1 MTETFQRVKRM
12 YNKVYGGKMRS
23 LLILMAVLCVAITSM
38 SCLPTKPTTPTISQ
52 KDVDQDTA
60 IAEVRRSI
68 QSVDSAKASNDVFN
82 TLKGRVDTIEV
93 KVSST
98 GVGNSYDKSQLYTK
112 AEVDTAIT
120 AAITKLKADTDQSWI
135 KGGSG
140 GGGGTIDPTDG
151 AILDSDGDLQLIL
164 ERSVEEEV
172 WIDDNINQTFRL
184 TVKNNGTSS
193 TYFRINCDFDCEE
206 SIALTSATLTPDY
219 SGSGAAVPTPIGAS
233 TVSSIPFLITSTGS
247 SNKIYI
253 GKSREESMFVT
264 LKVDYATAVGKRW
277 TWDFSI
283 RDVE

>member
-1 MTETFQRVKRM
+1 M
-12 YNKVYGGKMRS
+12 YNYGGKMRS
-23 LLILMAVLCVAITSM
+23 FLILAIILCVATVTL
-38 SCLPTKPTTPTISQ
+38 SCLPTKAAGPSAT
-52 KDVDQDTA
+52 DVTQDTA
-60 IAEVRRSI
+60 IAEVKRSI
-68 QSVDSAKASNDVFN
+68 QSLSDTKVNGDTFN
-82 TLKGRVDTIEV
+82 ALKGRVDAQDIKIATSGI
-93 KVSST
+93 
-98 GVGNSYDKSQLYTK
+98 GNSYDKTQLYTK
-112 AEVDTAIT
+112 AEVDAAIT
-120 AAITKLKADTDQSWI
+120 AAITALKAAPDQTWI
-135 KGGSG
+135 KAKTTGGT
-140 GGGGTIDPTDG
+140 GGGTVDPTDG

-164 ERSVEEEV
+164 ERTVEEEV

-206 SIALTSATLTPDY
+206 SIAITSATLTPDY
-219 SGSGAAVPTPIGAS
+219 SGSGVATPAAIGAS
-233 TVSSIPFLITSTGS
+233 TVTSIPFLITSTGS

>member
-1 MTETFQRVKRM
+1 M
-12 YNKVYGGKMRS
+12 YNKVSGGSMRS
-23 LLILMAVLCVAITSM
+23 FLILAVILCVAITSM
-38 SCLPTKPTTPTISQ
+38 SCLPTKSTTPTTSQ
-52 KDVDQDTA
+52 KDVDQDTS
-60 IAEVRRSI
+60 IAEVKRSI
-68 QSVDSAKASNDVFN
+68 QSVDSAKASTANFD
-82 TLKGRVDTIEV
+82 TLKGRVDTMEV
-93 KVSST
+93 KVNAS
-98 GVGNSYDKSQLYTK
+98 GAGNSYDKTQLYTR
-112 AEVDTAIT
+112 AEVDSAIATAIT
-120 AAITKLKADTDQSWI
+120 NLKADTNQSWI
-135 KGGSG
+135 KGGGGS

-164 ERSVEEEV
+164 ERAVEEEV

-206 SIALTSATLTPDY
+206 SIAITSATLTPDY
-219 SGSGAAVPTPIGAS
+219 SGSGVATPATIGAS
-233 TVSSIPFLITSTGS
+233 TITSIPFLITSTGS
-247 SNKIYI
+247 SNKVYI